1 MYRRIKTQARR
12 ATNSVSLVLFAA
24 VLLQS
29 MPSWAGFNPRGRL
42 RRPGNRQAAAT
53 RPICRTDDNNPA
65 GAVRAPEGPP
75 LKALVP
81 EYEHHLSREFTTAAY
96 PTFHWYMPNN
106 NPHPAAQFVLYK
118 VSSIAPVIEEV
129 EVFSTQFQIRN
140 QEGIASLKIPAEAMA
155 TALEID
161 TDYRWQVKLL
171 CLDEDDEYV
180 TNQYVEGWITRIKPS
195 PELTKKIAK
204 AKPIAQIDIFA
215 EAGLWY
221 DALTQLTTLHRSHPK
236 KHKLEREW
244 QLLSSSE
251 FVKLTDIPFQLASP
265 SQ

>member
-1 MYRRIKTQARR
+1 MHSNIKTQARR
-12 ATNSVSLVLFAA
+12 VTDITALVITVA
-24 VLLQS
+24 VLLQG
-29 MPSWAGFNPRGRL
+29 MPSWAGFNPRGKRL

-53 RPICRTDDNNPA
+53 RPICRTNDNPP
-65 GAVRAPEGPP
+65 GTTRAPEGPP

-81 EYEHHLSREFTTAAY
+81 ENEHHLSREFTTAAY

-118 VSSIAPVIEEV
+118 VSNIEPVVEEI
-129 EVFSTQFQIRN
+129 EVFSTRFQIRN
-140 QEGIASLKIPAEAMA
+140 EEGIASLKIPAGTMA
-155 TALEID
+155 TALEVD

-236 KHKLEREW
+236 KQRLEQEW
-244 QLLSSSE
+244 QSLSNSE
-251 FVKLTDIPFQLASP
+251 FVQLADIPLQLASP